1 MLRFFF
7 WFLLVVN
14 ALILAFNFGW
24 LGNWP
29 LETHEPERLKQQH
42 HVNQLV
48 QVPASVALA
57 PAASAAT
64 ATEKK
69 NDITACIE
77 IGNFLQSDAPK
88 VEEKLKTLALGDRQS
103 RLNVSDSATHMV
115 YIPSQGSKEGAD
127 KKVSELRR
135 INVTDFFVIQD
146 QGPLRWGI
154 SLGVFKTEEAAKQ
167 HLAALN
173 TKGVHTARI
182 MPRTVTTNKF
192 SYQLRALNSDEK
204 AKFDALKAEFPA
216 QEVRN
221 CQNAAYGKN

>member
-14 ALILAFNFGW
+14 AFVLAFNFGW

-42 HVNQLV
+42 HVSQLL

-57 PAASAAT
+57 PVVSPP
-64 ATEKK
+64 EKK
-69 NDITACIE
+69 DEITACLE
-77 IGNFLQSDAPK
+77 IGNFLQSDAAK
-88 VEEKLKTLALGDRQS
+88 IEAKLKTLALGDRQS

-115 YIPSQGSKEGAD
+115 YIPSQGSKDGAD
-127 KKVSELRR
+127 KKVSELKR

-146 QGPLRWGI
+146 AGPLRWGI

-167 HLAALN
+167 HLNALVA
-173 TKGVHTARI
+173 KGVHTARI

-192 SYQLRALNSDEK
+192 SYQLRALTVDEK
-204 AKFDALKAEFPA
+204 AKFDALKSDFPA
-216 QEVRN
+216 QDVRN

>member
-14 ALILAFNFGW
+14 AVVLAFNFGL

-29 LETHEPERLKQQH
+29 LETREPEKLKQQH
-42 HVNQLV
+42 HVNQLR

-57 PAASAAT
+57 PVAPPP
-64 ATEKK
+64 EKK
-69 NDITACIE
+69 DEITACLE
-77 IGNFLQSDAPK
+77 IGNFLQTEAPK
-88 VEEKLKTLALGDRQS
+88 FEAKLKDLALGDRQS

-127 KKVSELRR
+127 RKVSELKR

-154 SLGVFKTEEAAKQ
+154 SLGVFKTEEGAKQ
-167 HLAALN
+167 HLNALIA
-173 TKGVHTARI
+173 KGVHTAKI

-192 SYQLRALNSDEK
+192 SYQLRALNTDEK

>member
-14 ALILAFNFGW
+14 AAVLAFNLGW

-29 LETHEPERLKQQH
+29 LEAHEPERLKQQH
-42 HVNQLV
+42 HVTQLK

-57 PAASAAT
+57 PVAPPPA
-64 ATEKK
+64 EKK
-69 NDITACIE
+69 DEIIACLE

-88 VEEKLKTLALGDRQS
+88 IEEKLKTLALGDRQS
-103 RLNVSDSATHMV
+103 RLNVSDSASHMV
-115 YIPSQGSKEGAD
+115 FIPSQGSKDGAD
-127 KKVSELRR
+127 KKVAELRR

-146 QGPLRWGI
+146 AGPLRWGI

-173 TKGVHTARI
+173 AKGVHTARI

-204 AKFDALKAEFPA
+204 AKVDALKADFPT

-221 CQNAAYGKN
+221 CQNTAYGKN